1 MPLEVK
7 IPKEIME
14 YKEKIFFGLSIRQ
27 LICVVIATVVCL
39 ITYFFVKPF
48 IGNDLAG
55 YLVLVEA
62 MPIMGVGFL
71 RINGFTFE
79 KYVMLI
85 LKHMFGNQTRVYKTH
100 LSVDFFD
107 YYSDFGLGVTVS
119 EQLVSKAKE
128 EKFAR
133 VRGEATDSQNA
144 CSTKSGQKAKLK
156 AIKREIKKIRQR

>member
-7 IPKEIME
+7 IPKEITE
-14 YKEKIFFGLSIRQ
+14 YREKLIFGLSIRQ
-27 LICVVIATVVCL
+27 LFCVAIATILCT
-39 ITYFFVKPF
+39 ITYFVVRPF
-48 IGNDLAG
+48 IGSDLAG
-55 YLVLVEA
+55 YLVLLEA
-62 MPIMGVGFL
+62 MPIMGIGFL

-85 LKHMFGNQTRVYKTH
+85 LKHMLGKQIRVYTTR

-119 EQLVSKAKE
+119 EELVSKAKE

-133 VRGEATDSQNA
+133 VRDEATDSKDA
-144 CSTKSGQKAKLK
+144 YPTRSRQKAKLK
-156 AIKREIKKIRQR
+156 AVKREIKKIRAK